1 MIAAGDQ
8 VGWKDLM
15 YAAAPEPWGQDID
28 VPEIILYDNAL
39 LSKLTLEIGKIG
51 EIGDHAAR
59 MSTPGAAK
67 SG

>member
-1 MIAAGDQ
+1 
-8 VGWKDLM
+8 M
-15 YAAAPEPWGQDID
+15 YAAAPEPWGQDIH